1 MDDKLNEALRTAV
14 EAWEEMG
21 KADYDHS
28 EEAAERF
35 EHSFYR
41 FIDVFREWV
50 RGLEPRPNSVE
61 QLMALDT
68 CAEIV
73 KRLPAPLHLNF
84 ETEAELIIDGRL
96 RIDEDKYD

>member
-35 EHSFYR
+35 EHEF
-41 FIDVFREWV
+41 
-50 RGLEPRPNSVE
+50 G
-61 QLMALDT
+61 M
-68 CAEIV
+68 
-73 KRLPAPLHLNF
+73 
-84 ETEAELIIDGRL
+84 
-96 RIDEDKYD
+96 